1 MAKLD
6 ERIGFLGGGNMAFA
20 IGYGLINR
28 GIVYFVSFR
37 FHTQSQ
43 TPFFLIVFVFFFL
56 FFPYHSGIIKPTQ
69 VVVSGPNLAN
79 LEKWRVLGANITE
92 DNGVVVTKCDII
104 FICVK
109 PHLLNTCA
117 SQVESGIERDVIN
130 KDKLFVSVLAGV
142 TLDQLELV

>member
-1 MAKLD
+1 MSISKW
-6 ERIGFLGGGNMAFA
+6 IFGSA
-20 IGYGLINR
+20 IL
-28 GIVYFVSFR
+28 
-37 FHTQSQ
+37 
-43 TPFFLIVFVFFFL
+43 
-56 FFPYHSGIIKPTQ
+56 GIIKPTQ
-69 VVVSGPNLAN
+69 VVVSGPNLVN